1 MTITPKPSSD
11 DTRVV
16 AAIKRKSHPLHSTEE
31 TMAFWQRDTPTRLTF
46 DASPLALEANMEQK
60 PKGV

>member
-1 MTITPKPSSD
+1 
-11 DTRVV
+11 
-16 AAIKRKSHPLHSTEE
+16 
-31 TMAFWQRDTPTRLTF
+31 MAFWQRDTPTRLTF